1 MNKDLIKQ
9 GLTIENV
16 EDFVNNYGG
25 EAIRKDDVLICR
37 TICHNNIG
45 EGHHKLYYYDNSH
58 LFKCYTGCE
67 NDTFDIFELIIKIKE
82 HQGIQLS
89 LPQAI
94 YEICN
99 YFNLSFEEEIP
110 EEISKDLKDD
120 WTLLQK
126 YDNLYAPKE
135 EKIIQLKGYDD
146 SVIKNYPQPAILSWQ
161 KEGIKKEVCDYHN
174 IRYDPC
180 NCGVIIP
187 HYDINNNLVGIRE
200 RTLIKE
206 NEQYGKYRP
215 AIFKGVM
222 YNHALGYNLYN
233 LNWSKNNIKALQKAL
248 VLEGEKGCLQL
259 ASYLGRD
266 VDFSVAV
273 CGSAL
278 LSYQV
283 ELLLKCG
290 VKEIII
296 GFDKQF
302 EDVNSDEGKKWIKK
316 LKDINKKYSN
326 FVNISFLFDKD
337 NLLPYK
343 ASPTDKGIE
352 IFMKLF
358 NERIFL

>member
-1 MNKDLIKQ
+1 
-9 GLTIENV
+9 
-16 EDFVNNYGG
+16 
-25 EAIRKDDVLICR
+25 
-37 TICHNNIG
+37 
-45 EGHHKLYYYDNSH
+45 
-58 LFKCYTGCE
+58 
-67 NDTFDIFELIIKIKE
+67 
-82 HQGIQLS
+82 
-89 LPQAI
+89 
-94 YEICN
+94 
-99 YFNLSFEEEIP
+99 
-110 EEISKDLKDD
+110 
-120 WTLLQK
+120 
-126 YDNLYAPKE
+126 
-135 EKIIQLKGYDD
+135 
-146 SVIKNYPQPAILSWQ
+146 
-161 KEGIKKEVCDYHN
+161 
-174 IRYDPC
+174 
-180 NCGVIIP
+180 
-187 HYDINNNLVGIRE
+187 
-200 RTLIKE
+200 
-206 NEQYGKYRP
+206 
-215 AIFKGVM
+215 M

-233 LNWSKNNIKALQKAL
+233 LNWSKNNIKTLQKAL

-358 NERIFL
+358 KERIFL

>member
-9 GLTIENV
+9 GLTIENI
-16 EDFVNNYGG
+16 EDFVNHYGG

-135 EKIIQLKGYDD
+135 EKIIQLKEYDD
-146 SVIKNYPQPAILSWQ
+146 SIIKNYPQPAILS
-161 KEGIKKEVCDYHN
+161 
-174 IRYDPC
+174 
-180 NCGVIIP
+180 
-187 HYDINNNLVGIRE
+187 
-200 RTLIKE
+200 
-206 NEQYGKYRP
+206 
-215 AIFKGVM
+215 
-222 YNHALGYNLYN
+222 
-233 LNWSKNNIKALQKAL
+233 
-248 VLEGEKGCLQL
+248 
-259 ASYLGRD
+259 
-266 VDFSVAV
+266 
-273 CGSAL
+273 
-278 LSYQV
+278 
-283 ELLLKCG
+283 
-290 VKEIII
+290 
-296 GFDKQF
+296 
-302 EDVNSDEGKKWIKK
+302 
-316 LKDINKKYSN
+316 
-326 FVNISFLFDKD
+326 
-337 NLLPYK
+337 
-343 ASPTDKGIE
+343 
-352 IFMKLF
+352 
-358 NERIFL
+358 

>member
-67 NDTFDIFELIIKIKE
+67 NDTFDIFELVIKIKKQ
-82 HQGIQLS
+82 QGIEYG

-99 YFNLSFEEEIP
+99 YFNIPFEAEVPVEINN
-110 EEISKDLKDD
+110 SLKND
-120 WTLLQK
+120 WDILNK
-126 YDNLYAPKE
+126 YDLLSQPKE
-135 EKIIQLKGYDD
+135 DKIINFKTYQD
-146 SVIKNYPQPAILSWQ
+146 SIIQNYPQPIIEPWAQ
-161 KEGIKKEVCDYHN
+161 EGIKKEVCDIHN
-174 IRYDPC
+174 IRYNPC
-180 NCGVIIP
+180 DCGVIIP
-187 HYDINNNLVGIRE
+187 HYNIDGQLIGIRE
-200 RTLIKE
+200 RTLLKE

-215 AIFKGVM
+215 AIFQGQM

-233 LNWSKNNIKALQKAL
+233 LNWSKNNIHTIQKAI
-248 VLEGEKGCLQL
+248 VLEAEKGCLQVG
-259 ASYLGRD
+259 SYLGMD
-266 VDFSVAV
+266 NDISVAV
-273 CGSAL
+273 CGSSL
-278 LSYQV
+278 LTYQV
-283 ELLLKCG
+283 ELLLRCG

-302 EDVNSDEGKKWIKK
+302 EDVNSDEGHQWIKK
-316 LKDINKKYSN
+316 LKDINTKYSR
-326 FVNISFLFDKD
+326 FVDISFMFDKN

-343 ASPTDKGIE
+343 ASPTDMGKN
-352 IFMKLF
+352 IFLTLF
-358 NERIFL
+358 KERIFI